1 MFKIL
6 IFISAF
12 FTSGIVL
19 IHEFYVEKDHISYSS
34 NKLNADPAANYKNY
48 CSSCHGE
55 LMEAF
60 VDRKWK
66 YGSDKKS
73 LVHAINIGYPND
85 GMPGFDTAFTDK
97 EVDELADY
105 ILEGL
110 KNVQRFDFAKQPQQ
124 QTSYSGEGM
133 NIQLETVIGGLKSP
147 WGLAFLP
154 NDDILFTEKT
164 GQLYRYSKSKKLN
177 KISGVPE
184 VIAEGQGGLM
194 DVILHPDFKKNKTIY
209 LSYSKPKEEG
219 GKTLATTAIMSAVLE
234 NDELSQQKIIFEAYP
249 YSQTRHHYG
258 SRMVFG
264 NDGMLYFSV
273 GDRGNHNQYPQDLQY
288 DPGKIHRIKDDG
300 TVPADNP
307 FVNTANARKTIYSYG
322 HRNPQGLVKHPETGE
337 IWSHE
342 HGPRGGDEINLVQ
355 KGKNYGW
362 PVISYGI
369 NYNGTTFTDKTSMP
383 GMEQPLLY
391 WIPSIG
397 PSGMTIVNSN
407 KYRKW
412 KGNILSGSLRFKY
425 LNLSSL
431 DGHKVTDKAIL
442 FENIGRLRDVKMG
455 NDGYIYIS
463 VENPGSIYRLQ
474 PK

>member
-6 IFISAF
+6 ILLSAF

-19 IHEFYVEKDHISYSS
+19 VHEFYYEKSPVSYVY
-34 NKLNADPAANYKNY
+34 NKVNADPAQNYKNY
-48 CSSCHGE
+48 CAGCHGE

-97 EVDELADY
+97 EVEELADY
-105 ILEGL
+105 IMEGL
-110 KNVQRFDFAKQPQQ
+110 KTVQRFDFAKQKEQK
-124 QTSYSGEGM
+124 TTYSGDGM

-154 NDDILFTEKT
+154 NNDILFTEKT
-164 GQLYRYSKSKKLN
+164 GQLYRFSKPNKLN
-177 KISGVPE
+177 KISGVPD

-194 DVILHPDFKKNKTIY
+194 DVIFHPDFKKNKTIY
-209 LSYSKPKEEG
+209 LSYSKPKEEA
-219 GKTLATTAIMSAVLE
+219 GKKLATTAIMRAVLE
-234 NDELSQQKIIFEAYP
+234 NDQLTQQKIIFEAYP
-249 YSQTRHHYG
+249 YTTTRHHYG

-273 GDRGNHNQYPQDLQY
+273 GDRGNHNQYPQDVQY

-300 TVPADNP
+300 SIPADNP
-307 FVNTANARKTIYSYG
+307 FVNTANARKSIYSIG

-337 IWSHE
+337 LWSHE
-342 HGPRGGDEINLVQ
+342 HGPRGGDEINLIQ

-369 NYNGTTFTDKTSMP
+369 NYNGTTFTDKTALP

-407 KYRKW
+407 KYKKW
-412 KGNILSGSLRFKY
+412 KGDILSGSLRFKY
-425 LNLSSL
+425 LNLSKL
-431 DGHKVTDKAIL
+431 DGRKVTDKAIL

-455 NDGYIYIS
+455 NDGFIYIS
-463 VENPGSIYRLQ
+463 VENPGTIYRLQ
-474 PK
+474 TK

>member
-1 MFKIL
+1 
-6 IFISAF
+6 
-12 FTSGIVL
+12 
-19 IHEFYVEKDHISYSS
+19 
-34 NKLNADPAANYKNY
+34 
-48 CSSCHGE
+48 
-55 LMEAF
+55 
-60 VDRKWK
+60 
-66 YGSDKKS
+66 
-73 LVHAINIGYPND
+73 
-85 GMPGFDTAFTDK
+85 
-97 EVDELADY
+97 
-105 ILEGL
+105 
-110 KNVQRFDFAKQPQQ
+110 
-124 QTSYSGEGM
+124 
-133 NIQLETVIGGLKSP
+133 
-147 WGLAFLP
+147 
-154 NDDILFTEKT
+154 
-164 GQLYRYSKSKKLN
+164 
-177 KISGVPE
+177 
-184 VIAEGQGGLM
+184 
-194 DVILHPDFKKNKTIY
+194 
-209 LSYSKPKEEG
+209 
-219 GKTLATTAIMSAVLE
+219 MSAVLE
-234 NDELSQQKIIFEAYP
+234 NDELTQQKIIFEAYP

-273 GDRGNHNQYPQDLQY
+273 GDRGNHNQNPQDLQY

-369 NYNGTTFTDKTSMP
+369 NYNGTTFTDKTAMP

-397 PSGMTIVNSN
+397 PSGMTIVSSN
-407 KYRKW
+407 KYKKW
-412 KGNILSGSLRFKY
+412 KGDILSGSLRFKY

-431 DGHKVTDKAIL
+431 DGHKVKDKAIL

-463 VENPGSIYRLQ
+463 VENPGTIYRLQ